1 MNEPRASRREFIRV
15 AGMAVGAGTLAASA
29 GSLAARAD
37 DKPGS
42 RDPEAVLAALVAGN
56 ERYVAGQARQRLR
69 TPADF
74 AADAKGQAPL
84 AAIVGCADSRVPPEL
99 IFDQGVGDLF
109 VCRAAGNLVSGTGAI
124 VKGSLEFAAAELG
137 VTLIMV
143 LGHSQCGAVAA
154 AIKHIDA
161 KDALPGA
168 IGPLIDLIKPAVVA
182 AQGRPGDKLD
192 NVIRANVER
201 CVARVKGTGPIL
213 SRAVDAGKLKVVGG
227 VYELSTG
234 KVAIVA

>member
-1 MNEPRASRREFIRV
+1 MNSPQSSRRDFIRI
-15 AGMAVGAGTLAASA
+15 AGIAVGTSALAASTQ
-29 GSLAARAD
+29 AAAE
-37 DKPGS
+37 DKPAS
-42 RDPEAVLAALVAGN
+42 RDPDAVLKGLLDGN
-56 ERYVAGQARQRLR
+56 ARYVAGQPQQSAR

-74 AADAKGQAPL
+74 ATDAKGQAPL

-124 VKGSLEFAAAELG
+124 VKGSLEFSVAELG

-154 AIKHIDA
+154 AIEHIDA

-168 IGPLIDLIKPAVVA
+168 IGPLIDLIKPAVLA
-182 AQGRPGDKLD
+182 AQGRPGNKLD

-201 CVARVKGTGPIL
+201 CVARIKGTGPIL

-234 KVAIVA
+234 KVEIVA

>member
-15 AGMAVGAGTLAASA
+15 AGIAVGASALAAGTDVHA
-29 GSLAARAD
+29 E
-37 DKPGS
+37 DKPER
-42 RDPEAVLAALVAGN
+42 RDPEVVLKGLIEGN
-56 ERYVAGQARQRLR
+56 ARYVAGESQQRAR

-74 AADAKGQAPL
+74 ATDAKGQAPL

-99 IFDQGVGDLF
+99 VFDQGVGDLF
-109 VCRAAGNLVSGTGAI
+109 VCRAAGNLVSGTGSI
-124 VKGSLEFAAAELG
+124 VKGSLEFSVAELG

-154 AIKHIDA
+154 AIEHIDA

-168 IGPLIDLIKPAVVA
+168 IGPLIDLIKLAVLA
-182 AQGRPGDKLD
+182 AQGRPGNKLD

-234 KVAIVA
+234 KVEIVA

>member
-1 MNEPRASRREFIRV
+1 MNAPQPSRRDFIRIAGIAVGTSALTAGTQATAEDKPASRD
-15 AGMAVGAGTLAASA
+15 L
-29 GSLAARAD
+29 D
-37 DKPGS
+37 
-42 RDPEAVLAALVAGN
+42 AVLKGLLDGN
-56 ERYVAGQARQRLR
+56 ARYVAGQPQQRAR

-74 AADAKGQAPL
+74 ATDAKGQAPL

-124 VKGSLEFAAAELG
+124 VKGSLEFAVAELG
-137 VTLIMV
+137 VQLIMV

-154 AIKHIDA
+154 AIEHIDA

-168 IGPLIDLIKPAVVA
+168 IGPLIDLIKPAVLA
-182 AQGRPGDKLD
+182 AQGRPGNKLD

-213 SRAVDAGKLKVVGG
+213 SRAVDAGKLKVIGG

-234 KVAIVA
+234 KVEIVA

>member
-1 MNEPRASRREFIRV
+1 MNEPRASRRDFIRV
-15 AGMAVGAGTLAASA
+15 AGLAVSASGLIGSSAACAENKPAG
-29 GSLAARAD
+29 
-37 DKPGS
+37 

-56 ERYVAGQARQRLR
+56 ERYVAGQTQQRAR

-124 VKGSLEFAAAELG
+124 VKGSLEFAVAELG

-143 LGHSQCGAVAA
+143 LGHSQCGAVDA
-154 AIKHIDA
+154 AIKHLDA
-161 KDALPGA
+161 KDSLPGA

-182 AQGRPGDKLD
+182 AQGRPGNKLD

-234 KVAIVA
+234 KVLIVA